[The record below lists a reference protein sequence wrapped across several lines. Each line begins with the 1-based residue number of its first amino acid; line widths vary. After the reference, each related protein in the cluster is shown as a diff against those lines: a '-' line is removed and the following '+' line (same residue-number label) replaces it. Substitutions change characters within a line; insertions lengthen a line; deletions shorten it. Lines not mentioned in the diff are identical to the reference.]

1 MSANENQFSLTRA
14 ASINR
19 SASKSKF
26 LAVFPHLLFCGLLLT
41 QSTRADPLNTWTWQF
56 NGLPNDNSQL
66 SGITYGNGLFVAVGE
81 NYVAT
86 SANGTNWTFAQT
98 INTHTNLGPF
108 GTNVI
113 TGTTLGS
120 ITFGNRRFVG
130 IGREYPFG
138 LNGISQFVM
147 QTSPDGTNWYA
158 HELPETSAVPQ
169 TWPDQLPVAFGNN
182 LFVAIVN
189 ATAYVSPDGTNWT
202 GHPLNVVDLSG
213 AALIIVSLTFGNG
226 LFVGTASQSW
236 EDYEDSTGSVII
248 SSSDGVNWTLHSAP
262 TWGNCIGYGDG
273 SFVICGDYGDS
284 AIFSSSNLV
293 NWTASAAS
301 SDYPVH
307 DAFLPASIAYG
318 NGTFLAGGYE
328 TIISADSGS
337 IPLSWTLRYWDDS
350 SGINP
355 LALTY
360 GNGLWVAV
368 GSRGEG
374 PPVIMTSGSLVTLW
388 PGYFGLHLTFR
399 GLSAAQLN
407 SLIHRY
413 VAVGDLGS
421 ILGSTNGVDWYS
433 LASPTTNRLNGVTS
447 KDDGSSIAVGDSGTI
462 LTSPDGITWVPLTP
476 VVTNT
481 LYGVAASDSLDVA
494 VGAEGIVLTSTNGE
508 NWAQGALV
516 GTNDLLSVA
525 FGNGQFEALS
535 SDGSVLMSS
544 DGVDWT
550 TSLPVLPGQA
560 SRLISL
566 SFGDSQFTGLDGN
579 GDVLTST
586 DGLHWNLLLSGNG
599 SSNALNDASFL
610 NGQLVMVGGGGT
622 ILSAQ
627 FAVNGTGTTEDLY
640 AVTYGNGMYVG
651 VGDSGTII
659 KSLDGSAWTGPTNYP
674 GSASELTGVAYGA
687 GRFVGVGQSAWI
699 VTSTDGDNWTSSS
712 TAATDADLSGV
723 AYGAGRFVAIG
734 GAGVIIT
741 STDGLAWTVAD
752 SGITDNL
759 DAITWANGRFVITG
773 DGGQTSLTSTNGVN
787 WTVGGKGLGDE
798 PYGVAGGNGLF
809 VAVDQS
815 GEIYSS
821 TDGLTWVAQAST
833 QVGFFCVAYGGGLF
847 VAGGANGTLFVSP
860 SGTNWTQLQSAT
872 DQWLYGMCA
881 GNGQFVAV
889 GADGTSLTAGIGALA
904 SVQPAMPWLAVSS
917 PTVDDLYSVVF
928 NGQLYV
934 VVAEF
939 ADSSL
944 VSTNS
949 VDWAAAGSGLSD
961 YSRGVAWGNGVF
973 VAIDIA
979 GDIFTSVDGR
989 NWTQQAST
997 QADTR
1002 AVTFGGGM
1010 FVAVADSGE
1019 VFTSSN
1025 GISWSPHN
1033 TGLIGNLRA
1042 IVYAN
1047 GQFVVVAD
1055 DGTIASSTN
1064 GANWT
1069 LHNSPTTAS
1078 LYGITY
1084 GNKQY
1089 VAVGSS
1095 GAIITSPDSLNWSL
1109 QTNSVL
1115 TPSTLSAV
1123 AWGNNEFVAVGEGGW
1138 TMRSGDGTNW
1148 ISSSSATVNDLY
1160 CIIFANGSFLAVGE
1174 NGAIIETPV
1183 PVRSQLGPIVQLP
1196 DGTLQVTL
1204 RGTAGNSYSI
1214 EVSSDLVNWSPLTS
1228 VTLSSGQGQFADSTS
1243 RLVAPRR
1250 FYRAVPLP

>member
-1 MSANENQFSLTRA
+1 MSTNENQFSLTGV

-26 LAVFPHLLFCGLLLT
+26 LAVFPYLLFCGLLLT
-41 QSTRADPLNTWTWQF
+41 QSTRADSHNTWTLVF
-56 NGLPNDNSQL
+56 NRLPNTNSVL
-66 SGITYGNGLFVAVGE
+66 SGIAYGNDLFVAVGGSC
-81 NYVAT
+81 VAT
-86 SANGTNWTFAQT
+86 SANGTNWAFAQT

-108 GTNVI
+108 GTNFM
-113 TGTTLGS
+113 TGTTLDA
-120 ITFGNRRFVG
+120 ITFGNGRFVG
-130 IGREYPFG
+130 IGIEVNYQASEPQYV
-138 LNGISQFVM
+138 I

-158 HELPETSAVPQ
+158 HELPETGSGQ
-169 TWPDQLPVAFGNN
+169 YLVASGNN
-182 LFVAIVN
+182 LFAAIVN
-189 ATAYVSPDGTNWT
+189 ATAYVSSDGTNWT
-202 GHPLNVVDLSG
+202 AHPLNLKDQSG
-213 AALIIVSLTFGNG
+213 AALSINSLTFGNG
-226 LFVGTASQSW
+226 LFVGASD
-236 EDYEDSTGSVII
+236 EDTGSVI
-248 SSSDGVNWTLHSAP
+248 SSSDGANWTFHPAP
-262 TWGNCIGYGDG
+262 TEVRCIGYGNG
-273 SFVICGDYGDS
+273 TFVICGEFGDS
-284 AIFSSSNLV
+284 TIFSSSDLV
-293 NWTASAAS
+293 NWTPSAAS
-301 SDYPVH
+301 PVYWVH
-307 DAFLPASIAYG
+307 DDLPPNSIAYG
-318 NGTFLAGGYE
+318 NGTFLIGGLDE
-328 TIISADSGS
+328 TIISAALGS
-337 IPLSWTLRYWDDS
+337 TPLAWTIRSWDPFSENYV
-350 SGINP
+350 

-368 GSRGEG
+368 GSRPEG
-374 PPVIMTSGSLVTLW
+374 AYGPLILTSGSLVTLW
-388 PGYFGLHLTFR
+388 PGYFGLHLTLR
-399 GLSAAQLN
+399 GLSAAQL
-407 SLIHRY
+407 SPLIRNY
-413 VAVGDLGS
+413 VADGDLGS

-433 LASPTTNRLNGVTS
+433 LTSPTTNRLNGVTS

-462 LTSPDGITWVPLTP
+462 LTSSDGTTWVPLTP

-494 VGAEGIVLTSTNGE
+494 VGAKGIVLTSTNGV

-550 TSLPVLPGQA
+550 TSLPVLPSQA

-566 SFGDSQFTGLDGN
+566 SFGDNQFTGLDGN
-579 GDVLTST
+579 GDVLTSI

-599 SSNALNDASFL
+599 SSNGL
-610 NGQLVMVGGGGT
+610 NGVLLLNGHLVAVGDGGT

-734 GAGVIIT
+734 GTGIIIT

-759 DAITWANGRFVITG
+759 DAITWASGRFVITV
-773 DGGQTSLTSTNGVN
+773 DGGQTSLASTNGVN
-787 WTVGGKGLGDE
+787 WTVGGNGLGGE
-798 PYGVAGGNGLF
+798 PRGVAGGNGLF

-833 QVGFFCVAYGGGLF
+833 QVAFFCVAYSGGLF

-860 SGTNWTQLQSAT
+860 NGTNWTQLQSAT
-872 DQWLYGMCA
+872 DQWLYGVGA

-889 GADGTSLTAGIGALA
+889 GAYGTSLTAGIGALA

-979 GDIFTSVDGR
+979 GDIFTSIDGR

-1089 VAVGSS
+1089 LAVGSS

-1115 TPSTLSAV
+1115 TPCTLSAV

-1160 CIIFANGSFLAVGE
+1160 SIIFANGSFLAVGE

-1214 EVSSDLVNWSPLTS
+1214 EVSSDLINWSPLTS
-1228 VTLSSGQGQFADSTS
+1228 VTLSSAQGQFSDSTS
-1243 RLVAPRR
+1243 RSVAPRR